1 MKILCDIALPN
12 SEEIFTQYGQVVLK
26 KGREINSDDLVD
38 VDVLIIRSIT
48 KVNEEL
54 LSKANK
60 LKFVGT
66 ATAGMDHM
74 DTALLDKLG
83 IKYSNAEGS
92 NCESV
97 GDYIL
102 SVLLVLAQKYDFSF
116 EGRTIGII
124 GCGHVGTQV
133 ENKAKALNLSIKKC
147 DPPKFDNGDLS
158 CNSTLEE
165 ALACDIVTLHVP
177 MNKDG
182 KYKTKYMVS
191 LEQLQKLKTNCVFIN
206 ASRGGVV
213 NNNDLA
219 EVLKIR
225 KDLKVWLD
233 VFEGEPSIDN
243 HKLLS
248 LVDGATAH
256 IAGYSYE
263 SKRRANV
270 MLADTMSKLLNLKE
284 PAVYTMPVPEVVS
297 MEIGEIENLDL
308 DLISRLVFSVYD
320 VRRDS
325 NKFKANFTDGK
336 SFDAMRQSYRE
347 RRELSSLS
355 LLNVPQQFKETLSL
369 LGFRVK

>member
-12 SEEIFTQYGQVVLK
+12 SEEIFSQYGQVVLK
-26 KGREINSDDLVD
+26 KGREINFEDLID

-48 KVNEEL
+48 KVNEVL

-66 ATAGMDHM
+66 ATAGMDHL
-74 DTALLDKLG
+74 DTKLLDKLG

-102 SVLLVLAQKYDFSF
+102 SVLLVLAQKYDFTF
-116 EGRTIGII
+116 EGKSIGII

-133 ENKAKALNLSIKKC
+133 ENKAKALNLKIKKC
-147 DPPKFDNGDLS
+147 DPLKFDKGDIS
-158 CNSTLEE
+158 CNSSLDE
-165 ALACDIVTLHVP
+165 ALDCDIVTLHVP

-182 KYKTKYMVS
+182 LYKTKYMVS
-191 LEQLQKLKTNCVFIN
+191 KEKLLKLKTNCVFIN

-233 VFEGEPSIDN
+233 VFEGEPTIDN
-243 HKLLS
+243 HELLS

-256 IAGYSYE
+256 IAGYSFE

-270 MLADTMSKLLNLKE
+270 MLAKTMSETLNLKE
-284 PAVYTMPVPEVVS
+284 PAIYTMPVPEVTS
-297 MEIGEIENLDL
+297 MEIGVIENLDL

-325 NKFKANFTDGK
+325 NKFKSNFVDGK

-347 RRELSSLS
+347 RRELSSLT
-355 LLNVPQQFKETLSL
+355 LLNVPKQYKDTLSL
-369 LGFRVK
+369 LGFNIK

>member
-1 MKILCDIALPN
+1 
-12 SEEIFTQYGQVVLK
+12 
-26 KGREINSDDLVD
+26 
-38 VDVLIIRSIT
+38 
-48 KVNEEL
+48 
-54 LSKANK
+54 
-60 LKFVGT
+60 
-66 ATAGMDHM
+66 
-74 DTALLDKLG
+74 
-83 IKYSNAEGS
+83 
-92 NCESV
+92 
-97 GDYIL
+97 
-102 SVLLVLAQKYDFSF
+102 
-116 EGRTIGII
+116 
-124 GCGHVGTQV
+124 
-133 ENKAKALNLSIKKC
+133 
-147 DPPKFDNGDLS
+147 
-158 CNSTLEE
+158 
-165 ALACDIVTLHVP
+165 
-177 MNKDG
+177 
-182 KYKTKYMVS
+182 MVS
-191 LEQLQKLKTNCVFIN
+191 LEHLQKLKTNCVFIN

-243 HKLLS
+243 HELLS